1 MNPLIK
7 IPVEGLISH
16 SYLLLISS
24 DGSILFKNEKWNT
37 ITGKGNS
44 FQSVFDLVCPFEIPK
59 LKNTFEKIIGRHGS
73 SVTHSFKL
81 NSYYSDEIYFEAKF
95 YSYLDDTDVKILL
108 MADDVT
114 DKVRLTNRLLFGFE
128 NNKDVIY
135 EMDIRNR
142 RYNYVSPACYELF
155 EITPEEAL
163 NTRPGTLEYKIHTE
177 DFLAVHD
184 HFRNI
189 CKLPGIG
196 KKSFYIKYRYFHSQS
211 GLKWVIDRHTV
222 FYNSRS
228 QPYLMIGNIR
238 DISDLEFSYERVA
251 RNERMF
257 KGIVDNSIDIIT
269 MIDRYGIIKFVSP
282 SVEPILGYK
291 PEEIINRHPFEI
303 MDSSMHGEVS
313 RTMQQLLENPGKVIE
328 SEMYFK
334 YASGRDVYLK
344 SKFINYLDDP
354 HVQAILGS
362 TQDITEQKLNEQKL
376 KDSYTELYHIINNSD
391 DPIWSVDSEM
401 RLTVFNEAF
410 VEMVQDFYGFIPM
423 RGQQL
428 FDTIVEYGNPDQTEC
443 RNNFCTALT
452 GKKIRF
458 ERIYEFDNS
467 KVIMDYSVSPLYNSE
482 GVVTGATCFGR
493 NITEKVLI
501 HLQLKEQNDELTKAN
516 RELDRF
522 VYSMSHDLR
531 SPVASALGL
540 IQVMELETED
550 ADVLRHVHML
560 KKRLSRLDALID
572 DILVFAKQRKEDVK
586 LSRIDFDEL
595 IEDIFENRGY
605 RDETS
610 DLELN
615 VHTESDVPIIT
626 DLARLTT
633 VMENLIS
640 NAIKYRDNIKTTLK
654 LDISCS
660 ASADQVIIKVK
671 DNGIGIADKHKEK
684 IFDMFY
690 RASSLSNGSG
700 LGLYIVKENLE
711 SMQGSIQLESVLM
724 EGSLF
729 TVQFKNHFNSNLINH
744 SHESIKNHLDNR

>member
-7 IPVEGLISH
+7 IPIEGLISH

-24 DGSILFKNEKWNT
+24 DGAILFKNEKWDT
-37 ITGKGNS
+37 ITGLGYS
-44 FQSVFDLVCPFEIPK
+44 FQSVFDLVCPFDIPK
-59 LKNTFEKIIGRHGS
+59 LKNTLEKIIGIPGS

-81 NSYYSDEIYFEAKF
+81 NSCYGDEIYFEAKLF
-95 YSYLDDTDVKILL
+95 SY
-108 MADDVT
+108 ADDNVVNVLLLADNVT

-163 NTRPGTLEYKIHTE
+163 NTRPGALEFKIHAE
-177 DFLAVHD
+177 DYLAVHD
-184 HFRNI
+184 HFRSI
-189 CKLPGIG
+189 CKLPGMG
-196 KKSFYIKYRYFHSQS
+196 KKNFYIKYRYFHSQS

-222 FYNSRS
+222 FYNDNS
-228 QPYLMIGNIR
+228 QPYLLIGNIR
-238 DISDLEFSYERVA
+238 DISDLQFSYEMVA
-251 RNERMF
+251 RNEKRF
-257 KGIVDNSIDIIT
+257 KGIVENSIEIIT
-269 MIDRYGIIKFVSP
+269 MLDHNGIIKFVSP
-282 SVEPILGYK
+282 SIESVLGFK
-291 PEEIINRHPFEI
+291 PEEIINRHPFEFI
-303 MDSSMHGEVS
+303 DSSMHAEVA
-313 RTMQQLLENPGKVIE
+313 RTLQNVLDNPGKVVE

-334 YASGRDVYLK
+334 YTTGREVYLK
-344 SKFINYLDDP
+344 SKFINYLNDP
-354 HVQAILGS
+354 HIEAILGS
-362 TQDITEQKLNEQKL
+362 TQDITEQKIYEQKL
-376 KDSYTELYHIINNSD
+376 KDSYSGLYHIINNSD
-391 DPIWSVDSEM
+391 DPIWSVDCDM
-401 RLTVFNEAF
+401 RLTVFNQAF
-410 VEMVQDFYGFIPM
+410 VDMVQEFYGFIPEP
-423 RGQQL
+423 GLHL

-443 RNNFCTALT
+443 RNNFRTALR

-458 ERIYEFDNS
+458 ERIYDFNNS
-467 KVIMDYSVSPLYNSE
+467 KIIMDYSVSPLYNSD
-482 GVVTGATCFGR
+482 GVITGATCFGR

-501 HLQLKEQNDELTKAN
+501 HLQLKEQNDELTKTN

-572 DILVFAKQRKEDVK
+572 DILVFVKQRKEDVN
-586 LSRIDFDEL
+586 LSKIDFDEL

-605 RDETS
+605 REETP

-615 VHTESDVPIIT
+615 VNTESDIPIIT
-626 DLARLTT
+626 DQARLTN

-640 NAIKYRDNIKTTLK
+640 NAIKYRDNIKGTLK
-654 LDISCS
+654 IQITCS
-660 ASADQVIIKVK
+660 ASDDQVIIKVK

-711 SMQGSIQLESVLM
+711 SMQGSIQLESVLL
-724 EGSLF
+724 EGSVF
-729 TVQFKNHFNSNLINH
+729 TIQFKNHFNSNLINH
-744 SHESIKNHLDNR
+744 SDESIENHLDNR